1 MLCLLLV
8 IKPNNIVFHR
18 QFYFNLSPLSLSLS
32 QAGTDIVLAAV
43 NSDGRGGVSDR

>member
-18 QFYFNLSPLSLSLS
+18 SFILISLLSIFLS
-32 QAGTDIVLAAV
+32 QAGTDIALAAV
-43 NSDGRGGVSDR
+43 NSDGRGGVTDR